1 MNVAGTPPQTS
12 PSMPTRMQPRMN
24 DSRLETIIGRLLQ
37 IGVLAAAA
45 TVLAGGALYLI
56 QSHSGHVDYR
66 SFAPGNPDSLT
77 LHGIVRSAIHFDS
90 LGLIQ
95 FGLLLL
101 IATPVARV
109 ALAAVG
115 FALERDRLYTV
126 VSLIILVILAFSLIH
141 AT

>member
-1 MNVAGTPPQTS
+1 MNVA
-12 PSMPTRMQPRMN
+12 SMPPRM
-24 DSRLETIIGRLLQ
+24 DDRRLETIIGRLLQ
-37 IGVLAAAA
+37 IGVLASAV
-45 TVLAGGALYLI
+45 TVLAGGVLYLV
-56 QSHSGHVDYR
+56 QSPAGHVDYR
-66 SFAPGNPDSLT
+66 SFVPLGSSAPGSPDLLT
-77 LHGIVRSAIHFDS
+77 FSGILRSAIHFES

-126 VSLIILVILAFSLIH
+126 VSLIVLLILAFSLIH
-141 AT
+141 AG

>member
-1 MNVAGTPPQTS
+1 MDD
-12 PSMPTRMQPRMN
+12 R
-24 DSRLETIIGRLLQ
+24 RLETIIGRLLQ
-37 IGVLAAAA
+37 TGVLLAAV
-45 TVLAGGALYLI
+45 TVLTGGVLYLV
-56 QSHSGHVDYR
+56 QNHSGRVDYR
-66 SFAPGNPDSLT
+66 NFVPGSPEFLT
-77 LHGIVRSAIHFDS
+77 LSGVARSAIHFES

-109 ALAAVG
+109 ALAVVG

-126 VSLIILVILAFSLIH
+126 VSLIVLVILAFSLIH